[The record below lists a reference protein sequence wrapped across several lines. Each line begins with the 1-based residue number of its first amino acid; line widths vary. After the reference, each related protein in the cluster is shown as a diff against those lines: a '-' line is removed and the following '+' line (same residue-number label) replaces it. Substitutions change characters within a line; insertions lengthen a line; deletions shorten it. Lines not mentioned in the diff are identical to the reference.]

1 LTHYEETQEI
11 MEKEGHTR
19 TGKGRKERKK
29 MPKTWTRT
37 DTHIQEKADATQI
50 KLFCAI
56 STKILKL

>member
-1 LTHYEETQEI
+1 

-29 MPKTWTRT
+29 MPKTWTRK